1 MNIAMQRL
9 HLLVGIRQS
18 RVEVIERQRQ
28 AKLNQLTEQQAVVL
42 RKKDQL
48 QQTSSLLRQEVDKA
62 ITGGIKAAD
71 LILQDQYKHS
81 LGNQTVRL
89 EAEVKHEE
97 IIADAIVA
105 ELKEVTQKLR
115 QAKASLEVIER
126 QLKHAMRQQK
136 KRLAKKEE
144 MNQEELSINN
154 QKHGGAVF
162 MNFTQANKVDANGGQ
177 PRSVQPAK
185 PEPKQVEQ
193 QRFEQMLEK
202 AKSGNQ
208 DATSSDDDS
217 GADEGGDLLATLGR
231 PVIAQQA
238 LQSLADNKADAE
250 ADAPLSQ
257 LQLNQNQTLAGQA
270 PAMEAHSPAS
280 ASKAEFIELMTRHV
294 QQWLVSEPTKAGAQE
309 DQQMFLRMS
318 DRVLPNTQI
327 VLTRTL
333 GGWNLKAQSSGQES
347 LDLVSQSS
355 DSLVKRFSA
364 AGLGNLQ
371 VETEFQYLPS
381 KGAPR

>member
-62 ITGGIKAAD
+62 ITGDIKAAD

-81 LGNQTVRL
+81 LGNQAVRL
-89 EAEVKHEE
+89 EAEVEHEE
-97 IIADAIVA
+97 ITADAIAA
-105 ELKEVTQKLR
+105 ELKEVTRKLR

-154 QKHGGAVF
+154 HKHGGAVF

-185 PEPKQVEQ
+185 PEQVEQ

-208 DATSSDDDS
+208 DTTSSDDDS

-238 LQSLADNKADAE
+238 LQSLADNKTDAE

-309 DQQMFLRMS
+309 DQQMLLRMS

-381 KGAPR
+381 KGALR

>member
-1 MNIAMQRL
+1 MNTAMQRL

-28 AKLNQLTEQQAVVL
+28 EKLNRLTAQQAVVL

-48 QQTSSLLRQEVDKA
+48 HQASSLLRQEVGKA
-62 ITGGIKAAD
+62 IPGGIKAAD
-71 LILQDQYKHS
+71 LILQDRYKHS
-81 LGNQTVRL
+81 LGNQIARL

-97 IIADAIVA
+97 DTADSIGV

-144 MNQEELSINN
+144 MNQEELSINKH
-154 QKHGGAVF
+154 KHGGAVF
-162 MNFTQANKVDANGGQ
+162 MNFTQASKVDPTGGQ
-177 PRSVQPAK
+177 SRSVQPAK
-185 PEPKQVEQ
+185 PQPRQGEQ

-208 DATSSDDDS
+208 DASPS
-217 GADEGGDLLATLGR
+217 GVEEGNDFLATLGR
-231 PVIAQQA
+231 PDIAQQG

-257 LQLNQNQTLAGQA
+257 LQLSQNQTLAGQT

-309 DQQMFLRMS
+309 EQQMLLRMS

-333 GGWNLKAQSSGQES
+333 GGWNLKAQSSGQDS

-355 DSLVKRFSA
+355 ESLIKRFSA

-381 KGAPR
+381 KGSTR

>member
-62 ITGGIKAAD
+62 ITGDIKAAD

-81 LGNQTVRL
+81 LGNQAVRL
-89 EAEVKHEE
+89 EAEVEHEE
-97 IIADAIVA
+97 ITADAIAA
-105 ELKEVTQKLR
+105 ELKEVTRKLR

-154 QKHGGAVF
+154 HKHGGAVF

-185 PEPKQVEQ
+185 PEQVEQ

-208 DATSSDDDS
+208 DTTSSDDDS

-238 LQSLADNKADAE
+238 LQSLADNKTDAE

-257 LQLNQNQTLAGQA
+257 LQLNQNQTFAGQA

-309 DQQMFLRMS
+309 DQQMLLRMS

-381 KGAPR
+381 KGALR

>member
-1 MNIAMQRL
+1 MNTAMQRL
-9 HLLVGIRQS
+9 HLLVGIRRS

-28 AKLNQLTEQQAVVL
+28 EKLNRLAEQQVAVSQ
-42 RKKDQL
+42 KKDQL
-48 QQTSSLLRQEVDKA
+48 QQVSSLLQQEVDKA
-62 ITGGIKAAD
+62 LPGGIKAAD

-81 LGNQTVRL
+81 LGNQAVRL

-97 IIADAIVA
+97 ALADAIAA
-105 ELKEVTQKLR
+105 ELKEVTGKLR

-126 QLKHAMRQQK
+126 QLKHAMSQQK

-154 QKHGGAVF
+154 HKHGGAVF
-162 MNFTQANKVDANGGQ
+162 MNFTQASKVDATGGQ
-177 PRSVQPAK
+177 SRSVQPAK
-185 PEPKQVEQ
+185 PEPKQGEQ
-193 QRFEQMLEK
+193 QKFEQMLEK

-208 DATSSDDDS
+208 DSASSEDDS
-217 GADEGGDLLATLGR
+217 GADEGSDLLAILGR
-231 PVIAQQA
+231 PDSAHPA
-238 LQSLADNKADAE
+238 LQGLADKKTDTE

-257 LQLNQNQTLAGQA
+257 LQLNQTQTLTGQA

-294 QQWLVSEPTKAGAQE
+294 QQWLVSEPTKAGPQE
-309 DQQMFLRMS
+309 EQQMLLRMS

-371 VETEFQYLPS
+371 VETEFQYLPY
-381 KGAPR
+381 KEAPK